1 LQVAAEIQEAVAASR
16 NDPPPAIEANT
27 VCTEL
32 DAAIDQVAAEPN
44 RS

>member
-1 LQVAAEIQEAVAASR
+1 LQVAAEIREAVAASR
-16 NDPPPAIEANT
+16 NDPRPAIETDT

-32 DAAIDQVAAEPN
+32 DAIIDQVAAEPN